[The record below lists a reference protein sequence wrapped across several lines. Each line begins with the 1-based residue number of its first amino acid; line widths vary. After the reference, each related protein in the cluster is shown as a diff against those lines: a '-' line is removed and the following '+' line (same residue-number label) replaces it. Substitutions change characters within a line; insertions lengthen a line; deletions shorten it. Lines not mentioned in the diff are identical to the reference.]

1 MNTLLE
7 LGGNCKI
14 SSIYGDEIEGRRKE
28 LEEMLAPAFAC
39 AHGELGPKEA
49 LDLCVAGK
57 ASCFIG
63 EINKKLTALLIA
75 EFMDFPLLR
84 VLNILAYAGKA
95 RGFYQLLHLLET
107 WGKLNGATEIRG
119 YGGEAQMRLARQ
131 VHGFKEIYRVYARP
145 ILGD

>member
-1 MNTLLE
+1 MNTLME
-7 LGGNCKI
+7 LGTSCKVY
-14 SSIYGDEIEGRRKE
+14 SIYGEEIEARRKE

-57 ASCFIG
+57 AFCFIG

-84 VLNILAYAGKA
+84 VLNILAYSGSA
-95 RGFYQLLHLLET
+95 RSFYPFIRILKT
-107 WGKLNGATEIRG
+107 WGKLNGASEIRG
-119 YGGEAQMRLARQ
+119 YGGEAQMRLARK
-131 VHGFKEIYRVYARP
+131 VHGLKEIYRVYALP
-145 ILGD
+145 L